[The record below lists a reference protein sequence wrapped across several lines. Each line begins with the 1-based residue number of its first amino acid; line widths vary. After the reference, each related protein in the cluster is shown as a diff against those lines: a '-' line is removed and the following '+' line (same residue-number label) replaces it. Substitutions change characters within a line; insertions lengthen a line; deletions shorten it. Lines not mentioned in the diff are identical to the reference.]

1 MYSTLVFLLSEWRHT
16 NVWKLMVYHLL
27 YIILSMC
34 SYFIKIITNVFIL
47 KGNYCNNDQ
56 DGCADNPCSPVQNCT
71 DLLPSEAEKLGRGFN
86 CSECP
91 DGYTDNNGICIGLY
105 D

>member
-1 MYSTLVFLLSEWRHT
+1 MLAL
-16 NVWKLMVYHLL
+16 
-27 YIILSMC
+27 C
-34 SYFIKIITNVFIL
+34 SYSINIMIHAFVL
-47 KGNYCNNDQ
+47 KGDYCDEDQ

-71 DLLPSEAEKLGRGFN
+71 DLTPSEAENLGRGFS